1 MVLKWLL
8 YLMLLTVAACSP
20 TYTTRVV
27 DTPETRDLKGHQKPY
42 TVNGRRYEPLRSPHG
57 FVQEGMAS
65 WYGEQFHGKLT
76 SNGETYDMYAMTAA
90 HKTLP
95 MGVYVRVT
103 NRNNGK
109 STVVR
114 VNDRGPFVDDR
125 IIDLSYAA
133 AKQLEVVG
141 PGTAPV
147 RLEALGYS
155 PDGRDASSSAG
166 QPQTFSISGYSVQI
180 GAFGMRD
187 NAERLATELRSRYGE
202 AEVKESLVDGRRFFR
217 VRVGN
222 FSSLEIAEAAVA
234 TLQRDGYGKG
244 MVVAK
249 E

>member
-1 MVLKWLL
+1 MLKWALC
-8 YLMLLTVAACSP
+8 LMIFVVSACGP
-20 TYTTRVV
+20 TYTTRVI

-42 TVNGRRYEPLRSPHG
+42 TVNGRRYEPLRNYHG

-65 WYGEQFHGKLT
+65 WYGDKFHGKLT
-76 SNGETYDMYAMTAA
+76 SNGERYDMYAMTAA

-95 MGVYVRVT
+95 LGVYVRVT
-103 NRNNGK
+103 NRNSGK
-109 STVVR
+109 SAVVR

-125 IIDLSYAA
+125 VIDLSYAA
-133 AKQLEVVG
+133 AKQLGVVG

-155 PDGRDASSSAG
+155 PDGSDPSPAG
-166 QPQTFSISGYSVQI
+166 QPRTFAISGYSVQI
-180 GAFGMRD
+180 GAFGMRG
-187 NAERLATELRSRYGE
+187 NAERLAAELRARYGT

-222 FSSLEIAEAAVA
+222 FSSLETAEAAVA

-244 MVVAK
+244 MVVAQ